1 MIGVRK
7 GLHTYGHAVGL
18 KHKKGRIGRKAG
30 IRQPPPARSLPT
42 WPWKARP
49 GPQNSLSV
57 SGCRWSAP
65 PSAAPACAGADAWPG
80 ERVWREPGAWVPPPR
95 LALARSITSSASWVS
110 SGRLWSSN
118 DSMCGSRRGPL
129 YPDGGPAAPDGH
141 DDPQDL
147 GRTGLL
153 LGVASTL
160 RLLFG
165 LLVGVLLIGSRGFRV
180 VRRIAE
186 EAVAAASTTTIGAK
200 GFCPVAAANPP
211 TAMAVN
217 TAPIPTTTA
226 NHAPR
231 PMRRKG

>member
-18 KHKKGRIGRKAG
+18 KRKKGRIGRKAG
-30 IRQPPPARSLPT
+30 IRQPPPAKSLPT

-80 ERVWREPGAWVPPPR
+80 ERVWRQPGAWVPPPR

-147 GRTGLL
+147 GRTDLPRCRQHL
-153 LGVASTL
+153 
-160 RLLFG
+160 
-165 LLVGVLLIGSRGFRV
+165 V